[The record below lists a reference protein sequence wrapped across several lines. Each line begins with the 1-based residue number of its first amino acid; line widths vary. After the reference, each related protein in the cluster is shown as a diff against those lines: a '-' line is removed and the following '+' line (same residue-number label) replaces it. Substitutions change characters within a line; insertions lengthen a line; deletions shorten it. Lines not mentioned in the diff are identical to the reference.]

1 MACYVR
7 GMPKTRI
14 SISLEPGDAE
24 LIKTV
29 AAENGLD
36 VSAFLVAAGR
46 KEAVRLARLAEAFA
60 DIDAVIA
67 RAEVEAEE
75 LDWPPPGDVDAD
87 EVARVQAEIAA
98 ARAES
103 AARRRGAVA

>member
-1 MACYVR
+1 MA
-7 GMPKTRI
+7 KTRI

-24 LIKTV
+24 LIRAV
-29 AAENGLD
+29 AAQHGLD

-46 KEAVRLARLAEAFA
+46 KEAFRLARLAESFA
-60 DIDAVIA
+60 EIDAAIA
-67 RAEVEAEE
+67 EAEAEAEE
-75 LDWPPPGDVDAD
+75 LDWPPNGDAEPD